1 MKTQRLRHVVDFLF
15 AAALFGVFLVSS
27 VMVVAVGAGAYRS
40 ITGKAQEDSALRT
53 SLSYV
58 SEKLRQADSE
68 GALSIGTVRDSISLA
83 LKQEYRGESYTT
95 YIYEFD
101 GSLCEL
107 FIRSD
112 ASAEPEYGTRLLEL
126 SDFQVERLADALY
139 RVSIVTEDGKKCF
152 PASAPTQQRRPGRG
166 GRIMKSV
173 TGTQRRSSLFLI
185 ELMISIF
192 FFAIA
197 SSVCIQLFAE
207 ARRITEETTA
217 ENQAL
222 LQAQSAASVFY
233 AGGGTL
239 QLFPESFPGADTAGG
254 TWAAVLFLTKTGK
267 SVRTGLKRSVR

>member
-40 ITGKAQEDSALRT
+40 ITGTAKEDSALRT

-112 ASAEPEYGTRLLEL
+112 ASTEPEYGTRLLEL
-126 SDFQVERLADALY
+126 SDFQVERLTDALY
-139 RVSIVTEDGKKCF
+139 RVSIVTEDGKN
-152 PASAPTQQRRPGRG
+152 A
-166 GRIMKSV
+166 
-173 TGTQRRSSLFLI
+173 SLFLHPHSRDAL
-185 ELMISIF
+185 EEE
-192 FFAIA
+192 
-197 SSVCIQLFAE
+197 AE
-207 ARRITEETTA
+207 
-217 ENQAL
+217 
-222 LQAQSAASVFY
+222 S
-233 AGGGTL
+233 
-239 QLFPESFPGADTAGG
+239 
-254 TWAAVLFLTKTGK
+254 
-267 SVRTGLKRSVR
+267 

>member
-1 MKTQRLRHVVDFLF
+1 MIFCSRRPCSASFWFPPLWSSPWERAPTG
-15 AAALFGVFLVSS
+15 ALPEKH
-27 VMVVAVGAGAYRS
+27 RR
-40 ITGKAQEDSALRT
+40 IPPLRT

-139 RVSIVTEDGKKCF
+139 RVSIVTEDGKN
-152 PASAPTQQRRPGRG
+152 ASLLLHPHSRDA
-166 GRIMKSV
+166 
-173 TGTQRRSSLFLI
+173 L
-185 ELMISIF
+185 EEE
-192 FFAIA
+192 
-197 SSVCIQLFAE
+197 AE
-207 ARRITEETTA
+207 
-217 ENQAL
+217 
-222 LQAQSAASVFY
+222 S
-233 AGGGTL
+233 
-239 QLFPESFPGADTAGG
+239 
-254 TWAAVLFLTKTGK
+254 
-267 SVRTGLKRSVR
+267 